1 MTRMKKPMTN
11 KILIGSTILM
21 LASLPVFGADTMEM
35 SHTTHN
41 DGVGFYQ
48 ANELSMDLFGT
59 ASAGKYTVD
68 HLSSNRVRHD
78 TELGAGVGLTYF
90 MTRNLG
96 IGAEA
101 YAEDADGVFIDSAS
115 ANLTLRFPL
124 GDSAC
129 APYVFGG
136 GGNQFDLNDVWFG
149 QAGAGFEFR
158 FTDNVGVFADAR
170 MVWPNETQYYGVMR
184 VGMRFVF

>member
-1 MTRMKKPMTN
+1 MKKPMKN
-11 KILIGSTILM
+11 QILIGSTLLM
-21 LASLPVFGADTMEM
+21 LASMPVFGADTMEM
-35 SHTTHN
+35 SRGTRN
-41 DGVGFYQ
+41 DTGEFYQ

-59 ASAGKYTVD
+59 GSVGKYTLD

-78 TELGAGVGLTYF
+78 SELGAGVGLTYF
-90 MTRNLG
+90 MTRTLG
-96 IGAEA
+96 IGVEA

-124 GDSAC
+124 GESAF

-149 QAGAGFEFR
+149 QAGGGFEFR
-158 FTDNVGVFADAR
+158 FTHNVGVFADAR
-170 MVWPNETQYYGVMR
+170 IVWPNETQYYGVAR
-184 VGMRFVF
+184 VGMRFTF

>member
-1 MTRMKKPMTN
+1 
-11 KILIGSTILM
+11 M
-21 LASLPVFGADTMEM
+21 LASMPVLGAESTEM
-35 SHTTHN
+35 SRGTHN
-41 DGVGFYQ
+41 DTGEFYQ

-59 ASAGKYTVD
+59 GSVGKYTLD

-78 TELGAGVGLTYF
+78 SELGAGVGLTYF
-90 MTRNLG
+90 MSRNWG

-101 YAEDADGVFIDSAS
+101 YSEDADGVFIDSAS
-115 ANLTLRFPL
+115 ANLTWRFPL
-124 GDSAC
+124 GESAC

-136 GGNQFDLNDVWFG
+136 GGSQFDLNNDVWFG

-158 FTDNVGVFADAR
+158 ITHNVGVFADAR

-184 VGMRFVF
+184 VGMRFTF

>member
-1 MTRMKKPMTN
+1 MKKPMKN

-21 LASLPVFGADTMEM
+21 LASMPIFGADTMEM
-35 SHTTHN
+35 SHRTHD
-41 DGVGFYQ
+41 DGVGFYR

-59 ASAGKYTVD
+59 GSVGKYTID

-78 TELGAGVGLTYF
+78 SELGAGVGLTYF

-124 GDSAC
+124 GESGC

-158 FTDNVGVFADAR
+158 FTHNVGVFADAR
-170 MVWPNETQYYGVMR
+170 MVWPNETQYYGVVR